1 MMLNNVLPV
10 VTGRMVACPDCMAR
24 GMPVGVPTS
33 CECCGCCCISSSQE
47 LALTPPLPGCQPG
60 SVEFSQLDLCNLKNV
75 KAFAKRFNST
85 GKRLDVLICN
95 AGIMSPATRLASDDG
110 LELQFQVQNEK
121 CDCPT

>member
-1 MMLNNVLPV
+1 
-10 VTGRMVACPDCMAR
+10 
-24 GMPVGVPTS
+24 
-33 CECCGCCCISSSQE
+33 
-47 LALTPPLPGCQPG
+47 
-60 SVEFSQLDLCNLKNV
+60 VEFSQLDLCNLKNV